1 MKERKIDE
9 NMEMLFSRLLEEKE
23 LKTLKK
29 VIKSSGNFE
38 ESGD

>member
-1 MKERKIDE
+1 MKERKIDK

-29 VIKSSGNFE
+29 VIESSGNFE
-38 ESGD
+38 ESG